1 MIDKRRLNLTQ
12 KANLIPFNRHCLS
25 LLKQAKAPHPDHHL
39 HALSLLIWAIRD
51 QKVMLAPEAESLQ
64 DLLNN
69 LLSHPP
75 AHVINYLDLHNLT
88 VKAKPLE
95 QAKVILD
102 ELHAAATESLTSYPP
117 KKLQTYR

>member
-1 MIDKRRLNLTQ
+1 MIDRKRLNLTK
-12 KANLIPFNRHCLS
+12 KANLSPFNRHCLT
-25 LLKQAKAPHPDHHL
+25 LLKAAKAPHPEHHL
-39 HALSLLIWAIRD
+39 HALTLLIWAIRD

-75 AHVINYLDLHNLT
+75 AHVVNYLDLNNLPMKE
-88 VKAKPLE
+88 KALE
-95 QAKVILD
+95 QARVILD